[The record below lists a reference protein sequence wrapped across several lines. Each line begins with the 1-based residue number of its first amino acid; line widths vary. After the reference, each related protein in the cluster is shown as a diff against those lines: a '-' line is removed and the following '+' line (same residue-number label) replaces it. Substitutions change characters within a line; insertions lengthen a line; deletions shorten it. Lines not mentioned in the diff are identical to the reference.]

1 MILAKNLEHLDFD
14 QNFHK
19 MSILVKIF
27 GTTKFWVHFS
37 KNLYFGE
44 KNEILM
50 QVIDVEIS

>member
-1 MILAKNLEHLDFD
+1 
-14 QNFHK
+14 